1 MPGKIFFIVG
11 NYLNCIFG
19 FMHNKSC
26 GKNIH
31 IADRFPVSSFLFFL
45 FFFFRAM
52 TLMGFCQIIKMR
64 AFSGA
69 TCSFQAERQHARKH
83 IGRWMA
89 GSPST
94 GLGC

>member
-45 FFFFRAM
+45 FFFFPSNDINGI
-52 TLMGFCQIIKMR
+52 LPDYKNEGFL
-64 AFSGA
+64 
-69 TCSFQAERQHARKH
+69 
-83 IGRWMA
+83 
-89 GSPST
+89 GSY
-94 GLGC
+94 L